1 MRYKLEVEIEADS
14 LNDAW
19 EIASQLPSDLR
30 PSTSV
35 PIGLKSMALRTDDS
49 SIQPKSVGFR
59 RAEDEL
65 T

>member
-1 MRYKLEVEIEADS
+1 MRYKLEAEIEADS

-35 PIGLKSMALRTDDS
+35 PIGLKSMALRRNEQDIPS
-49 SIQPKSVGFR
+49 KSVGFR